1 MRYRMRNLTQGFT
14 LIEIMIVIAVIGALV
29 AITYS
34 YAVPNY
40 RERTYLTRAE
50 SELHTQ
56 ANALTLYVSKY
67 NDYPAD
73 VSRGIAPGTEEFL
86 QSNGQNDQWPNA
98 PWPGSYY
105 DYDRWDDLGVIQI
118 SIRFC
123 DAGDD
128 ATCKK
133 NFPKES
139 WVTSSWDS
147 HSAVYFCIKGQ
158 CRSDHDEPVG
168 YPGYCVNC
176 GGKSQFF

>member
-1 MRYRMRNLTQGFT
+1 MPYRLSDVKNGFT
-14 LIEIMIVIAVIGALV
+14 LVEIIIVITVIGAL
-29 AITYS
+29 AGITYS
-34 YAVPNY
+34 YAVPKY

-73 VSRGIAPGTEEFL
+73 TERGIAPGTEEFL
-86 QSNGQNDQWPNA
+86 QTNGQNNVWPNA

-105 DYDRWDDLGVIQI
+105 DYDRWDDLDVIQI

-123 DAGDD
+123 NAGDE

-133 NFPKES
+133 NFPDEP

-147 HSAVYFCIKGQ
+147 YSSVYFCVKGQ
-158 CRSDHDEPVG
+158 CRSDHDKPVG
-168 YPGYCVNC
+168 YPGYCINC

>member
-1 MRYRMRNLTQGFT
+1 MFRSLYKLKDGFT
-14 LIEIMIVIAVIGALV
+14 LIEILIVISGIGILA

-34 YAVPNY
+34 YAVPKY
-40 RERTYLTRAE
+40 RERTYLVKAE

-67 NDYPAD
+67 NDYPVD
-73 VSRGIAPGTEEFL
+73 VSRGIAPGTQEFL
-86 QSNGQNDQWPNA
+86 QTNGQNDLWPNA
-98 PWPGSYY
+98 PWPGSVY

-123 DAGDD
+123 NAGDD

-133 NFPKES
+133 NFPDES
-139 WVTSSWDS
+139 WVNSSWDS
-147 HSAVYFCIKGQ
+147 YSAVYLCIKGP
-158 CRSDHDEPVG
+158 CRSSHDKPVN

-176 GGKSQFF
+176 GGARLFN